1 MDGIM
6 SGINKLK
13 SSGDFDKID
22 LSRLDWFM
30 DELKIVKK
38 EELLSKHPYKIWEGK
53 NGKWCT
59 YIPDEKGGRKL
70 RYRNSKIEIEN
81 LVIKYVRNKIESPT
95 VREVFDEWIK
105 KRLDREEIEK
115 STYTRYQRNFE
126 QNFSKIKNRK
136 IRTISEIEIEDFL
149 KDVIRDKKL
158 SRKAYSNLR
167 TLLYGIFRYA
177 KKKGLVSYSIKQTV
191 ADIEFSQKEFTVNKH
206 EDNERVFML
215 DEEER
220 MTEYL
225 MQNQDIMNLGLLLLF
240 QTGLRIGELS
250 VLIPADI
257 SKTPLSAAT
266 VFNREPL
273 KEMLETLNLDINIVC
288 K

>member
-1 MDGIM
+1 
-6 SGINKLK
+6 
-13 SSGDFDKID
+13 
-22 LSRLDWFM
+22 
-30 DELKIVKK
+30 
-38 EELLSKHPYKIWEGK
+38 
-53 NGKWCT
+53 
-59 YIPDEKGGRKL
+59 
-70 RYRNSKIEIEN
+70 
-81 LVIKYVRNKIESPT
+81 
-95 VREVFDEWIK
+95 
-105 KRLDREEIEK
+105 
-115 STYTRYQRNFE
+115 
-126 QNFSKIKNRK
+126 
-136 IRTISEIEIEDFL
+136 
-149 KDVIRDKKL
+149 
-158 SRKAYSNLR
+158 
-167 TLLYGIFRYA
+167 
-177 KKKGLVSYSIKQTV
+177 
-191 ADIEFSQKEFTVNKH
+191 
-206 EDNERVFML
+206 ML